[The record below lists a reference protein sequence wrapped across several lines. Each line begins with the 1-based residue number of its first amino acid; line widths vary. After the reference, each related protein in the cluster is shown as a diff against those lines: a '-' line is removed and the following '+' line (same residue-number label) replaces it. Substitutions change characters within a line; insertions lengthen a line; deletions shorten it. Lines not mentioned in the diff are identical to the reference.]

1 VPVNLSRDRAV
12 EIAIFSLVGQRV
24 AVLRSGWLPAGQ
36 HRFGWNGQDTKGRA
50 VATGVYLLRA
60 ATTEGRQATRKLL
73 LLR

>member
-1 VPVNLSRDRAV
+1 MNLSRDRAV

-60 ATTEGRQATRKLL
+60 ATTEGRQAPRKLL